1 MKPYSLEMIVKYYD
15 NNGFYLY
22 FFNSFDLPKKG
33 RKAIKLSR
41 KVRKRHI
48 GGYTGHHQASP
59 QLSKAH
65 LYQAENSE
73 LKLEIE
79 RLSILL
85 KRYYKLWIQFY
96 LAVVLVKS
104 FLIMCN
110 VSSIKS
116 AKQHF
121 TILLFSGAISSRLL
135 HWLRKIQ
142 AIHNIRTANWFCRE
156 ISRVRCNSDTG
167 HSFYSLGIRW
177 SVILAIEPRH
187 VSKTQIQQYY

>member
-1 MKPYSLEMIVKYYD
+1 MS
-15 NNGFYLY
+15 FYLY
-22 FFNSFDLPKKG
+22 FLNSFDLPKKG

-73 LKLEIE
+73 LRLEIE
-79 RLSILL
+79 HLSILL
-85 KRYYKLWIQFY
+85 KRYYKLLVRFY

-104 FLIMCN
+104 FFFNN
-110 VSSIKS
+110 VCLNES

-121 TILLFSGAISSRLL
+121 NILLFSGAISSRLL
-135 HWLRKIQ
+135 HWLRKI
-142 AIHNIRTANWFCRE
+142 
-156 ISRVRCNSDTG
+156 
-167 HSFYSLGIRW
+167 
-177 SVILAIEPRH
+177 
-187 VSKTQIQQYY
+187 